1 MYTLRLID
9 LNQPTRV
16 YWLYIEV
23 SIVLKTLPCNIAK
36 CLCWARK
43 CLVACLGLRIS
54 IPGGLNLHL
63 IVRKVFHELF
73 EGLSLLEELRLIVL
87 LILSLLAVYHLLDG
101 ISRGINCVAWSD
113 AIRLPLYIW
122 VFVLN
127 SGFRSCTLIRTRIIV
142 STVNA
147 GGGSK
152 CSSY

>member
-1 MYTLRLID
+1 MH
-9 LNQPTRV
+9 V
-16 YWLYIEV
+16 
-23 SIVLKTLPCNIAK
+23 
-36 CLCWARK
+36 
-43 CLVACLGLRIS
+43 
-54 IPGGLNLHL
+54 

-122 VFVLN
+122 VLVLN
-127 SGFRSCTLIRTRIIV
+127 SGLRTRTLIRTRIIV
-142 STVNA
+142 PAVNA